1 MSIKKVSLNG
11 LNKLLTPMRNDINEK
26 TLEATYKDR

>member
-1 MSIKKVSLNG
+1 MSIKKVSLDG

-26 TLEATYKDR
+26 TLEAIWL